1 MAQFQVYLNARN
13 SRHEVPYLL
22 DVQSDIVDISTR
34 LVIPL
39 VDVDAFGCALTR
51 LNPRLNIDGV
61 DLIMSSADLA
71 GVPNRSIGAWK
82 ADFTQHR
89 NLIMGAIDFLIT
101 GY

>member
-1 MAQFQVYLNARN
+1 MAQFQVYLNAR
-13 SRHEVPYLL
+13 SSDQEVPYLL
-22 DVQSDIVDISTR
+22 DVQSDIVDIGTR

-39 VDVDAFGCALTR
+39 VDSKAFGATLTHIN
-51 LNPRLNIDGV
+51 LKLNIDGV
-61 DLIMSSADLA
+61 DVVMSSADLA
-71 GVPNRSIGAWK
+71 GVPKRSIGAWK